1 MQDVGP
7 GLINSLMERIEQ
19 LSLNLERMK
28 LAEYVEMLNR
38 PWRLFYI
45 NFMSGLA
52 RGLGIA
58 LGFTVLSAVVLIVLQ
73 RLMVL
78 NLPGMSGF
86 IAEIVRAGVLAVPR
100 GQSEAAAALGL
111 HRSLALRLIV
121 VPQALRLIT
130 PPLTSQYLNI
140 VKNSSLAVF
149 VGYPDLVLVFAG
161 TVLNQTHAAM
171 QVMAVTMAVY
181 LAISLVVSFA
191 LNLFDA
197 RNAPKE
203 R

>member
-1 MQDVGP
+1 M
-7 GLINSLMERIEQ
+7 
-19 LSLNLERMK
+19 
-28 LAEYVEMLNR
+28 
-38 PWRLFYI
+38 
-45 NFMSGLA
+45 
-52 RGLGIA
+52 
-58 LGFTVLSAVVLIVLQ
+58 
-73 RLMVL
+73 
-78 NLPGMSGF
+78 
-86 IAEIVRAGVLAVPR
+86 RAGVLAVPR

-111 HRSLALRLIV
+111 HRPLALRLVV

-181 LAISLVVSFA
+181 LAISLIVSFA

-197 RNAPKE
+197 RNALKE

>member
-1 MQDVGP
+1 MTASPARPRTLLFYVPALLDVSTGEFRT
-7 GLINSLMERIEQ
+7 MEFRGEHARALAIDA
-19 LSLNLERMK
+19 LLLVDDGAFGWRRLAALGAFNLEPVDLHRRMT
-28 LAEYVEMLNR
+28 V
-38 PWRLFYI
+38 
-45 NFMSGLA
+45 
-52 RGLGIA
+52 RGK
-58 LGFTVLSAVVLIVLQ
+58 
-73 RLMVL
+73 
-78 NLPGMSGF
+78 
-86 IAEIVRAGVLAVPR
+86 AGEDGDV
-100 GQSEAAAALGL
+100 AAALGL
-111 HRSLALRLIV
+111 HRPLALRLVV

-140 VKNSSLAVF
+140 IKNSSLAVF

-197 RNAPKE
+197 RNALKE